1 VTDDV
6 PRVAILFKDGRIA
19 RLRSDELFPREA
31 FYGATE
37 LAGCGLPVDIIEEMD
52 LAGGIGSAWLER
64 AASAMIHGLFGL
76 NANSTARFMS
86 GPTLERLNR
95 YEVVV
100 ATTNAQGLG
109 LAAARALGRLQPRI
123 LLLSTGVLP
132 VDAPA
137 RHIAVFRRLVK
148 DLSLAPMS
156 RGEEQGLRS
165 QLGPLQDLDYIPF
178 GVDET
183 FWTPAAAVAG
193 GEDYVLSI
201 GNDPQRDY
209 GTLAAAW
216 QPDFPW
222 LKIVTRQGVSASD
235 GDIEIISGDGPHHSL
250 TDTDIRNLYRGAR
263 FVVLPLRQTTQ
274 PSGQS
279 ACLQAMACGKA
290 VILSDT
296 AGLWDRSVIRDG
308 ETCFL
313 VRSESPGDLRRLV
326 EQLLADPDRAAAIG
340 ARARDAVERYF
351 GLAPMTTALHTRLSV
366 LLAGAREHSSE

>member
-1 VTDDV
+1 
-6 PRVAILFKDGRIA
+6 
-19 RLRSDELFPREA
+19 LFPREA

-235 GDIEIISGDGPHHSL
+235 GDIEIISGMAL
-250 TDTDIRNLYRGAR
+250 TI
-263 FVVLPLRQTTQ
+263 P
-274 PSGQS
+274 
-279 ACLQAMACGKA
+279 
-290 VILSDT
+290 
-296 AGLWDRSVIRDG
+296 
-308 ETCFL
+308 
-313 VRSESPGDLRRLV
+313 
-326 EQLLADPDRAAAIG
+326 
-340 ARARDAVERYF
+340 
-351 GLAPMTTALHTRLSV
+351 
-366 LLAGAREHSSE
+366 